1 MNQTDYN
8 KQQPVQRSPYAAPSP
23 NGVPRSSNVPRQ
35 VRPGAP
41 RPNLPGQRMQP
52 AITPRPSEI
61 GLKVKRKKLLQ
72 KQRIILT
79 AVAVSVSFIVLVACL
94 LIFSKPKLTLKGS
107 DVIEVEVFDEFSD
120 PGCKASFLFFNLTDK
135 IALQED
141 PSTSEIGEYEKEY
154 SLSHFGRTYSVT
166 RAIHVVD
173 KTPPTLQLDGDLEL
187 TLSSM
192 DFFQEQGYAASD
204 NYDGD
209 LTAAVTVSREY
220 DENTSTCILTYSVQ
234 DSSGNTSHAQR
245 SVSVKDVIPPELVLL
260 GNTEIYTHAAK
271 FTDPGY
277 KATDDLA
284 GDLTGAVVVETD
296 YKACTVGDFTFT
308 YTVSDGAGN
317 TVSAQR
323 FVHVTDTTSPK
334 MSLLGN
340 QTMKIHLG
348 EAFADPGVKATDDFD
363 GNVTD
368 KVTAAGEVDSNK
380 VGTYTITYSV
390 ADACGNAAQITR
402 SVVVAPSS
410 VVLDVP
416 FIDQRAKWP
425 NGCESVSAVMALKH
439 VGVDISVDAFID
451 NYLDMCDLPYFDENG
466 KRWGYS
472 PNDYFIGNPRLST
485 GLCCY
490 APVIKKACDK
500 FTPAYG
506 HTAKM
511 VSGATLASLSE
522 TYVANGTPVIV
533 WASLQMKA
541 PYYNG
546 KQWTII
552 GTNTVFKWKAPMH
565 CMLLTGFDD
574 DYYYFNDPMVGK
586 NVKYAKSKSEKAFQ
600 GMGSQAI
607 VIQ

>member
-1 MNQTDYN
+1 M
-8 KQQPVQRSPYAAPSP
+8 QRARCAAPRS
-23 NGVPRSSNVPRQ
+23 NGIPPSGNAPRQAYPGEPRSNFS
-35 VRPGAP
+35 
-41 RPNLPGQRMQP
+41 GQRMQP
-52 AITPRPSEI
+52 TISARLAGV
-61 GLKVKRKKLLQ
+61 GLKAKRTKLLQ
-72 KQRIILT
+72 KQRIFLIALT
-79 AVAVSVSFIVLVACL
+79 ASVSFVILIACL
-94 LIFSKPKLTLKGS
+94 LIFSKPKLTLKGA
-107 DVIEVEVFDEFSD
+107 DVIEVEVFGEIFD
-120 PGCKASFLFFNLTDK
+120 PGCQASFLFFNLTDK

-141 PSTSEIGEYEKEY
+141 PTTSEIGDYEKEY

-173 KTPPTLQLDGDLEL
+173 KTPPTLQLNGDLKL

-192 DFFQEQGYAASD
+192 DFFQEQGYTASD

-234 DSSGNTSHAQR
+234 DSSGNTSRAQR

-271 FTDPGY
+271 FADPGY

-284 GDLTGAVVVETD
+284 GDLTGSVVVETD

-323 FVHVTDTTSPK
+323 FVHVTDTTPPK
-334 MSLLGN
+334 ISLLGN
-340 QTMKIHLG
+340 QNMKIHLG
-348 EAFADPGVKATDDFD
+348 EAFTDPGVKATDDFD

-368 KVTAAGEVDSNK
+368 KVTVAGEVDSGK
-380 VGTYTITYSV
+380 VGTYTITYSA
-390 ADACGNAAQITR
+390 ADAYGNASSATR
-402 SVVVAPSS
+402 TVVVAPSS
-410 VVLDVP
+410 VILDVP

-425 NGCESVSAVMALKH
+425 NGCESVSTVMALKYI
-439 VGVDISVDAFID
+439 GVDISVDAFID

-472 PNDYFIGNPRLST
+472 PNDYFVGNPRLST

-522 TYVANGTPVIV
+522 TYIANGTPVIV
-533 WASLQMKA
+533 WATLQMKA

-546 KQWTII
+546 KEWTLI
-552 GTNTVFKWKAPMH
+552 GTDTVFKWKAPLH

-600 GMGSQAI
+600 GLNSQAI